1 MALPEHSKLF
11 KVHTD
16 ASDFA
21 IRAILMQNRH
31 LIAFESRKPND
42 TERHYTIQ
50 EKKITV
56 IIHCLHT

>member
-21 IRAILMQNRH
+21 IRAILMQNTH
-31 LIAFESRKPND
+31 LIAFESCKPND
-42 TERHYTIQ
+42 TERRYTI
-50 EKKITV
+50 
-56 IIHCLHT
+56 